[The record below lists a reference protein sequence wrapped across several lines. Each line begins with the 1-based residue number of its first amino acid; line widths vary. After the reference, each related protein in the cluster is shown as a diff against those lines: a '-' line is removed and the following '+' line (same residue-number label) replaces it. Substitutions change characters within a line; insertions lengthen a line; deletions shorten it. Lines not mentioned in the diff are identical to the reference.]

1 MTTKKTRIKH
11 SPEFKAEALKLAD
24 KVGVAA
30 TARQLSL
37 HESQI
42 YGWRKNSKKDTST
55 SQREQ
60 ELTAEVAKLKR
71 QLAEQAEE
79 LEIGKK
85 GRHLLREESKVD
97 CYEFML
103 EHLLCFSIVRMAK
116 VFGISRS
123 GFYYWI
129 KHRHNAIQREA
140 IRQQLDTKVKE
151 AFDNSKGRD
160 GSRRIQK
167 ELSENGER
175 YNVKTIAASMKR
187 QDLTQKAARKFKCT
201 TDSKHQMPVAPNLLA
216 QNFSASAPNEKWAGD
231 ITYIATS
238 EGWLYLAVII
248 DLYSR
253 QVIGWSMDTRMT
265 ATLVCDA
272 LSMALFRRGFPE
284 QVIVHSDRGSQ
295 YCSKDYRDLITAYNL
310 KQSMSRKG
318 NCWDNACVESF
329 FHSMKVEAI
338 QNEPIMTRDQMRQT
352 IFEYIEVDY
361 NRTRRHSALGY
372 LSPVNF
378 EQQNVA

>member
-1 MTTKKTRIKH
+1 MTSKKKRIIH
-11 SPEFKAEALKLAD
+11 SPEFKAETLKLAE

-30 TARQLSL
+30 AARQLSL

-42 YGWRKNSKKDTST
+42 HGWRKATKKNSSI

-60 ELTAEVAKLKR
+60 ELTVEVAKLKR

-85 GRHLLREESKVD
+85 GRHLLREKSKVN

-103 EHLLCFSIVRMAK
+103 EHLLSFSISRMAK
-116 VFGISRS
+116 VFRVSRS
-123 GFYYWI
+123 GFYYWVEN
-129 KHRHNAIQREA
+129 RHKAIQRETE
-140 IRQQLDTKVKE
+140 RQKLDTKVKE
-151 AFDNSKGRD
+151 AFDVSKERD

-167 ELSENGER
+167 ELAESGDNH
-175 YNVKTIAASMKR
+175 NVKTIAASMKR
-187 QDLTQKAARKFKCT
+187 QDLVAKAARKFKCT
-201 TDSKHQMPVAPNLLA
+201 TDSKHKMPVAPNLLA
-216 QNFSASAPNEKWAGD
+216 QDFNATAPNQKWAGD
-231 ITYIATS
+231 ITYVATS
-238 EGWLYLAVII
+238 ESWLYLAVII

-265 ATLVCDA
+265 ASLVCDA

-284 QVIVHSDRGSQ
+284 HVITHSDRGSQ
-295 YCSKDYRDLITAYNL
+295 YCSKDYRDLISTYNL

-329 FHSMKVEAI
+329 FHSLKVEAI
-338 QNEPIMTRDQMRQT
+338 QYEPIMTREQMRQT

-372 LSPVNF
+372 LSPMNF
-378 EQQNVA
+378 EKRNVA

>member
-11 SPEFKAEALKLAD
+11 SPEFKAEALKLAE

-30 TARQLSL
+30 AARQLSL

-42 YGWRKNSKKDTST
+42 YGWRKNSKKDTNT

-60 ELTAEVAKLKR
+60 ELAAEVAKLKR

-85 GRHLLREESKVD
+85 GRHLLREKSKVNS
-97 CYEFML
+97 YEFML
-103 EHLLCFSIVRMAK
+103 EHLLCFNIVRMAK
-116 VFGISRS
+116 VFGVSRS

-129 KHRHNAIQREA
+129 KHRHKAIQREA
-140 IRQQLDTKVKE
+140 IRQKLDTRVKE

-167 ELSENGER
+167 ELSESGNSH
-175 YNVKTIAASMKR
+175 NVKTIAASMKR
-187 QDLTQKAARKFKCT
+187 QDLTPKAARKFKCT

-216 QNFSASAPNEKWAGD
+216 QNFNAAAPNEKWAGD
-231 ITYIATS
+231 ITYVATS

-295 YCSKDYRDLITAYNL
+295 YCSKDYRDLITTYNI
-310 KQSMSRKG
+310 KQSRKG

-338 QNEPIMTRDQMRQT
+338 QYEPIMTRDQMRQT

-378 EQQNVA
+378 EQQNIA

>member
-1 MTTKKTRIKH
+1 MTNKKKRIIH
-11 SPEFKAEALKLAD
+11 SPEFKAEALKLAE
-24 KVGVAA
+24 KVGVVAA
-30 TARQLSL
+30 ARQLSL

-42 YGWRKNSKKDTST
+42 YGWRKAVKKDTTT

-60 ELTAEVAKLKR
+60 ELASEVAKLKR
-71 QLAEQAEE
+71 PLAEQAEE
-79 LEIGKK
+79 LDIGKK
-85 GRHLLREESKVD
+85 GRHLLREKSKID

-103 EHLLCFSIVRMAK
+103 EHLLCFSVVRMAK
-116 VFGISRS
+116 VFRVSRS

-129 KHRHNAIQREA
+129 KHRHKAIQRET
-140 IRQQLDTKVKE
+140 IRQELDTKVKD

-167 ELSENGER
+167 ELAENGNSH
-175 YNVKTIAASMKR
+175 NVKTIAASMKR
-187 QDLTQKAARKFKCT
+187 QDLTPKAARKFKCT
-201 TDSKHQMPVAPNLLA
+201 TDSKRKMPVAPNLLA
-216 QNFSASAPNEKWAGD
+216 QDFTATAPNQKWAGD
-231 ITYIATS
+231 ITYLATS

-253 QVIGWSMDTRMT
+253 QVIGWSMDTKMM

-284 QVIVHSDRGSQ
+284 QVILHRDRGSQ
-295 YCSKDYRDLITAYNL
+295 YCSKDYRYLITAYNL
-310 KQSMSRKG
+310 KQSMTRKG

-338 QNEPIMTRDQMRQT
+338 QYEPIMTRDEMRQT
-352 IFEYIEVDY
+352 VFEYIEVDY

-378 EQQNVA
+378 EQKNVA

>member
-1 MTTKKTRIKH
+1 MTSKKKRIIH
-11 SPEFKAEALKLAD
+11 SPEFKAETLKLAE

-30 TARQLSL
+30 AARQLSL

-42 YGWRKNSKKDTST
+42 YGWRKATKKNSNI

-60 ELTAEVAKLKR
+60 ELAVEVAKLKR
-71 QLAEQAEE
+71 QLSEQAEE

-85 GRHLLREESKVD
+85 GRHLLREKSKVN

-103 EHLLCFSIVRMAK
+103 EHLLSFSISRMAK
-116 VFGISRS
+116 VFRVSRS
-123 GFYYWI
+123 GFYYWVEN
-129 KHRHNAIQREA
+129 RHKAIQRETE
-140 IRQQLDTKVKE
+140 RQKIDIKVKE
-151 AFDNSKGRD
+151 AFDVSKERD

-167 ELSENGER
+167 ELAESGDNH
-175 YNVKTIAASMKR
+175 NVKTIAASMKR
-187 QDLTQKAARKFKCT
+187 QDLVAKAARKFKCT
-201 TDSKHQMPVAPNLLA
+201 TDSKHKMPVAPNLLA
-216 QNFSASAPNEKWAGD
+216 QDFNATAPNQKWAGD
-231 ITYIATS
+231 ITYVATS

-253 QVIGWSMDTRMT
+253 QVIGWSMNTRMT
-265 ATLVCDA
+265 ASLVCDA

-284 QVIVHSDRGSQ
+284 QVITHSDRGSQ
-295 YCSKDYRDLITAYNL
+295 YCSKDYRDLISNYNL
-310 KQSMSRKG
+310 RQSMSRKG

-338 QNEPIMTRDQMRQT
+338 QYEPIMTREQMRQT

-372 LSPVNF
+372 LSPMNF
-378 EQQNVA
+378 EKQNVA

>member
-1 MTTKKTRIKH
+1 
-11 SPEFKAEALKLAD
+11 
-24 KVGVAA
+24 
-30 TARQLSL
+30 
-37 HESQI
+37 
-42 YGWRKNSKKDTST
+42 
-55 SQREQ
+55 
-60 ELTAEVAKLKR
+60 
-71 QLAEQAEE
+71 
-79 LEIGKK
+79 
-85 GRHLLREESKVD
+85 
-97 CYEFML
+97 ML
-103 EHLLCFSIVRMAK
+103 EHLLCFSVVRMAK
-116 VFGISRS
+116 VFRVSRS

-129 KHRHNAIQREA
+129 KHHHKAIQRET
-140 IRQQLDTKVKE
+140 IRQELDTKVKD

-167 ELSENGER
+167 ELAENGNSH
-175 YNVKTIAASMKR
+175 NVKTIAASMKR
-187 QDLTQKAARKFKCT
+187 QDLTPKAARKFKCT
-201 TDSKHQMPVAPNLLA
+201 TDSKHKMPVAPNLLA
-216 QNFSASAPNEKWAGD
+216 QDFTATAPNQKWAGD
-231 ITYIATS
+231 ITYLATS

-253 QVIGWSMDTRMT
+253 QVIGWSMDTKMM

-284 QVIVHSDRGSQ
+284 LVILHSDRGSQ

-338 QNEPIMTRDQMRQT
+338 QYEPIMTRDEMRQT
-352 IFEYIEVDY
+352 VFEYIEVDY

-378 EQQNVA
+378 EQKNVA